1 MGDRTNSRSNNKKE
15 GQRRSFLAIYGL
27 TWVILIVNILLL
39 FRIETQLK
47 ALNKTMN
54 QLIILQNRT
63 VVPSQEVYALPDG
76 GNEDE
81 RTDYVSLCGL
91 DQVDKPMERDYNEI
105 LEKLGELAK
114 DNEVI
119 EKILSN
125 SRRYPEKMLEALAN
139 NPEMADFVEKYLDGD
154 RNTTAAELTD
164 LEREQEY
171 PLFLQWDPRWG
182 YNEYGDDSNIGLA
195 GCGPTCLSMVLYYL
209 TGDESLTPDKIAE
222 YSMEN
227 GYYVSGTGT
236 AWALMKDIPALYGI
250 EVSQH
255 KVREDNI
262 KNELDKGHIIIC
274 TMGPG
279 DFTVSGH
286 FIVIY
291 GYDSKGFRI
300 NDPNCVARSRS
311 SWTFEQL
318 KDQIKNIWSY
328 QYVKLR

>member
-1 MGDRTNSRSNNKKE
+1 MSSRNNRSNDKKA
-15 GQRRSFLAIYGL
+15 GQRRRFLAIYGL

-39 FRIETQLK
+39 FQIEAQLK
-47 ALNKTMN
+47 AMNKTMN
-54 QLIILQNRT
+54 QLLILQNRT
-63 VVPSQEVYALPDG
+63 VVPSQEVYALPEG
-76 GNEDE
+76 SSEAE

-91 DQVDKPMERDYNEI
+91 DQVDKPMERDYDEI
-105 LEKLGELAK
+105 LERLEELAG
-114 DNEVI
+114 DSEVI
-119 EKILSN
+119 EKILNN
-125 SRRYPEKMLEALAN
+125 SRMYPEQMLEALAN
-139 NPEMADFVEKYLDGD
+139 NPEMADFVEKYLDGE
-154 RNTTAAELTD
+154 RNTAAAELTD
-164 LEREQEY
+164 SERGQEY

-182 YNEYGDDSNIGLA
+182 YNEYGDDSNIGLT

-236 AWALMKDIPALYGI
+236 AWALMKDVPALYGI

-318 KDQIKNIWSY
+318 KGQIKNIWSY
-328 QYVKLR
+328 EYGAV